1 MSGGARRPSLRTSLL
16 ATAIGLVVA
25 GLALF
30 QTAPEPERVAAAGP
44 SERLREVTTL
54 PVLSAPIRLEA
65 EVAGVLEP
73 RRSVALFA
81 ETRGPVIDV
90 GAEELDWVTADQM
103 LVRIDPL
110 LATVALE
117 RAEAAV
123 TRTESEL
130 ALARSNLARRKSLSE
145 RGVAS
150 EAALEDAESAE
161 RVAAAGLRDA
171 RAERVR
177 ARDDLAKQTVAA
189 PFAGVLR
196 TFSVEVGEYLNE
208 GQQLGE
214 LLDLSSARAKLG
226 LADREIVAVRSGQ
239 PVEVRVEAYPGEVFA
254 GRIIR
259 VGAASDADTG
269 KFPIEIEIANSEVRL
284 LPGMVVRALLDLGEP
299 VTRTLVPREATL
311 DEFGLRFVW
320 VIEREAGVD
329 VARRRRVEVRPLAF
343 RPGVFELVSG
353 LEEGMRIAVTDIRQ
367 LRDGERVRV
376 RGASTP

>member
-1 MSGGARRPSLRTSLL
+1 LGHRPSLRTSLV
-16 ATAIGLVVA
+16 ATAIALVLA

-30 QTAPEPERVAAAGP
+30 QAAPEPERLAAAGP

-54 PVLSAPIRLEA
+54 SVLSTPIRLEA

-81 ETRGPVIDV
+81 ETRGPVIEV
-90 GAEELDWVTADQM
+90 GAEELDWVVAEQV

-150 EAALEDAESAE
+150 AAALEDAESAE
-161 RVAAAGLRDA
+161 RVAAAGVRDA

-177 ARDDLAKQTVAA
+177 ARDDLAKKTVSA
-189 PFAGVLR
+189 PFTGVLR
-196 TFSVEVGEYLNE
+196 TFAVEVGEYLNE

-226 LADREIVAVRSGQ
+226 LSDREIVAVRSGQ
-239 PVEVRVEAYPGEVFA
+239 PVEVRVEAYPGEVFT

-259 VGAASDADTG
+259 VGAASDTNTR
-269 KFPIEIEIANSEVRL
+269 KFPIEIEVANSEVRL
-284 LPGMVVRALLDLGEP
+284 LPGMVARVLFDLGEP
-299 VTRTLVPREATL
+299 VSRRLVPREATV

-320 VIEREAGVD
+320 VIEREAGAD
-329 VARRRRVEVRPLAF
+329 IARRRRVEVRPLAF

-353 LEEGMRIAVTDIRQ
+353 LDEGTRIAVSDVRQ
-367 LRDGERVRV
+367 LRDGESVRV
-376 RGASTP
+376 RQASTP

>member
-1 MSGGARRPSLRTSLL
+1 MNGDRRRPSLRTSLV
-16 ATAIGLVVA
+16 ATAIALVVA

-30 QTAPEPERVAAAGP
+30 QTAPEPERVSAADP
-44 SERLREVTTL
+44 SDRVREVTAL
-54 PVLSAPIRLEA
+54 AVLTAPIRVEA

-81 ETRGPVIDV
+81 ETRGAVIEV
-90 GAEELDWVTADQM
+90 GAEELDRVTAGQV
-103 LVRIDPL
+103 LVRVDPL

-150 EAALEDAESAE
+150 DADLEDAESAAK
-161 RVAAAGLRDA
+161 VAAAGLRDA
-171 RAERVR
+171 RAERLR
-177 ARDDLAKQTVAA
+177 ARDDLTKKTVAS

-208 GQQLGE
+208 GQKLGE
-214 LLDLSSARAKLG
+214 LLDLTSARATLG
-226 LADREIVAVRSGQ
+226 LSDREIVAVRGGQ
-239 PVEVRVEAYPGEVFA
+239 PVEVRVEAYPGEVFE

-259 VGAASDADTG
+259 VGAAADTETG
-269 KFPIEIEIANSEVRL
+269 RFPIEVEVENSHGRL
-284 LPGMVVRALLDLGEP
+284 LPGMVTRVLLDFGEP
-299 VTRTLVPREATL
+299 VSRRLLPREATL

-320 VIEREAGVD
+320 AIEREAGAD
-329 VARRRRVEVRPLAF
+329 IARRRRVEVRPLPF

-353 LEEGMRIAVTDIRQ
+353 LPAGARIAVSDIRQ
-367 LRDGERVRV
+367 LRDGEPVRV
-376 RGASTP
+376 RGAATP

>member
-1 MSGGARRPSLRTSLL
+1 L